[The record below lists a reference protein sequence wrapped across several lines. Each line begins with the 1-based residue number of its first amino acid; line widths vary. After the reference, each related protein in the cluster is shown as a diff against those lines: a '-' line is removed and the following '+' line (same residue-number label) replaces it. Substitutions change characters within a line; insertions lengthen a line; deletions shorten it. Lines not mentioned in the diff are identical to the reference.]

1 MHMHAIGMEETVFQN
16 MFMHWLIIKEQQL
29 SNIMIFTQDFLHIRK
44 PMHNLICT
52 QLYVFY
58 DKNL

>member
-52 QLYVFY
+52 QL
-58 DKNL
+58 